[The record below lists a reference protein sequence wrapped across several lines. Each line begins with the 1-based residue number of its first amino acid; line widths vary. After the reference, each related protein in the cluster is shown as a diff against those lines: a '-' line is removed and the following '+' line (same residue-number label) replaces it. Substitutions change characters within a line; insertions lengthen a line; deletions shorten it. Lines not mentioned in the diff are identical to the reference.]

1 MKSSRVISCQMMM
14 TRMMTMKV
22 VFWWTVKT

>member
-22 VFWWTVKT
+22 VFW